1 MTEND
6 LSPLSALWEEII
18 SILRR
23 SNFTNNLDN
32 WLKKIRPIELIHN
45 TLLIKAPESYSK
57 EWLTNKYLTSIQAAL
72 RQIAGKNM
80 QVKFVLEEEIPEE
93 VYRASQIPDKQDQQ
107 DQYVNLNP
115 KYTFSSFVVG
125 NSNRFA
131 YAAALA
137 VAEAP
142 AKTYN
147 PFFIYGGVGLG
158 KTHLMHAVARHIQKQ
173 NKNYRIAY
181 ATSEQFTTDLIN
193 SIRDKKQEEFRNKYR
208 KMDILLID
216 DIQFLAGK
224 DSTQEEFFHTF
235 NSLYGDN
242 KQIII
247 SSDRP
252 PKEIPTL
259 EDRLRS
265 RFEWGLITD
274 VQPPDLETRAA
285 ILRKRVLA
293 ENLNIDE
300 PVLDYIAMHIQSNIR
315 ELEGALTR
323 LVAYSSVNDSN
334 ITLEMTKKVLNNVF
348 PTKTENTVSI
358 ESIHQAV
365 CAYFELDF
373 EDLIAKKRTK
383 TVAFPRQIA
392 MYLARELT
400 NLSLPQIGKYFG
412 GRDHTT
418 VIHACNKIQSELH
431 ENNDLEDHLKKI
443 NRRL

>member
-1 MTEND
+1 MTENE
-6 LSPLSALWEEII
+6 LSGLWDEII
-18 SILRR
+18 TILRE

-32 WLKKIRPIELIHN
+32 WLKKINPIELARN
-45 TLLIKAPESYSK
+45 TLFIKAPESYSK

-72 RQIAGKNM
+72 CQIAGKNM
-80 QVKFVLEEEIPEE
+80 QVKFILEEEIPEE
-93 VYRASQIPDKQDQQ
+93 IYQIAQNSEYN

-115 KYTFSSFVVG
+115 KYTFDSFVVG
-125 NSNRFA
+125 TSNRFA

-142 AKTYN
+142 SKTYN

-158 KTHLMHAVARHIQKQ
+158 KTHLMHAVAWHIQGR
-173 NKNYRIAY
+173 NKNCRIAY
-181 ATSEQFTTDLIN
+181 ATSEKFTTDLIN

-235 NSLYGDN
+235 NSLYEDN

-274 VQPPDLETRAA
+274 VQPPDLETRVA
-285 ILRKRVLA
+285 ILRKRVIT

-300 PVLDYIAMHIQSNIR
+300 PILDYIAMHIQSNIR

-323 LVAYSSVNDSN
+323 LIAYSSINGSN
-334 ITLEMTKKVLNNVF
+334 ITLEMTKNVLNNVF
-348 PTKTENTVSI
+348 PGKTENTVSI
-358 ESIHQAV
+358 KLIHQAV
-365 CAYFELDF
+365 CAYFELGF

-383 TVAFPRQIA
+383 NVAFPRQIA

-418 VIHACNKIQSELH
+418 VLH
-431 ENNDLEDHLKKI
+431 ENKDLEYHLKKVI
-443 NRRL
+443 HRLQV